1 LTLHLRGL
9 DDPSALVST
18 SQPDPTPAIES
29 YATGSR
35 YRHEA
40 DPEEILEAEIIDPER
55 WASRRQAAADR
66 RDDQGGRVRHEKA
79 FSFAMENAT
88 IRMAPLLSGYHWRV
102 ETVDAPILWTCD
114 RPVMPWP
121 PTLRDR
127 FEGLGYGNADEVR
140 MPLSPV
146 AMLILRRQPS
156 MSPLRVDQRRFH
168 DYNADIAL
176 QCYESSCASPGAVA
190 G

>member
-55 WASRRQAAADR
+55 
-66 RDDQGGRVRHEKA
+66 
-79 FSFAMENAT
+79 
-88 IRMAPLLSGYHWRV
+88 
-102 ETVDAPILWTCD
+102 
-114 RPVMPWP
+114 
-121 PTLRDR
+121 
-127 FEGLGYGNADEVR
+127 
-140 MPLSPV
+140 
-146 AMLILRRQPS
+146 
-156 MSPLRVDQRRFH
+156 
-168 DYNADIAL
+168 
-176 QCYESSCASPGAVA
+176 
-190 G
+190 